1 MGSYGLVAIIGSA
14 GGHHAMIEVLGALPA
29 DFPLPIAVMLHLDPT
44 KPSHLAEI
52 LRRKVRLDV
61 RSASDGEPLQ
71 PGTIYVA
78 VPDWHLGVGPGGTV
92 ALTRGPPRH
101 FVRPAGDSLFES
113 AAEVYGSRL
122 IAVVL
127 TGGGSDGA
135 EGVRSVKD
143 HGGLVIVE
151 DATTALH
158 DGMPLSA
165 LATGRVDVVL
175 PLPEIAGALCGLVV
189 AGRDR

>member
-1 MGSYGLVAIIGSA
+1 MRAYGLVAIIGSA
-14 GGHHAMIEVLGALPA
+14 GAHQALIEILGALPA
-29 DFPLPIAVMLHLDPT
+29 DFPLPVAVVLHLHPT
-44 KPSHLAEI
+44 KPSHLVEI
-52 LRRKVRLDV
+52 FKRAAQLGVR
-61 RSASDGEPLQ
+61 AAHDGEALQ

-78 VPDWHLGVGPGGTV
+78 IPDWHMGIGPGETV
-92 ALTRGPPRH
+92 VLSRGPPRH
-101 FVRPAGDSLFES
+101 FVRPSDDSLFET

-143 HGGLVIVE
+143 HGGFVIVE

-165 LATGRVDVVL
+165 LATGLVDIIL
-175 PLPEIAGALCGLVV
+175 PLSEIAPALRLRAGA
-189 AGRDR
+189 AHA